1 MGSHMSSSEDIIPG
15 KAVYKADGFRMSK
28 LMGFVPFYWFQLSVY
43 DWDSDGSHD
52 FIGGCSTTLENML
65 RASAQEVR
73 C

>member
-1 MGSHMSSSEDIIPG
+1 MPSLEDIIPG
-15 KAVYKADGFRMSK
+15 KAVHKVDGFRMSK
-28 LMGFVPFYWFQLSVY
+28 LTDFVPFYRFQLSVY